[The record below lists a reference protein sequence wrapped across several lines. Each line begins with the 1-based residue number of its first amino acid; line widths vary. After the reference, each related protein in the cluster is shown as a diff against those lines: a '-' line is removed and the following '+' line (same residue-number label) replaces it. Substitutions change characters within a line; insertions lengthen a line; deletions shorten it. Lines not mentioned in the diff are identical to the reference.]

1 MNDSE
6 RIRRQAEE
14 LLKQSRRLIDRAAN
28 ELQKSLNWEYILEQR
43 RKERGRTDKDRN
55 NKSKGSS
62 ASG

>member
-6 RIRRQAEE
+6 RIERAKKLWE
-14 LLKQSRRLIDRAAN
+14 QSRRLIDRAAN

-43 RKERGRTDKDRN
+43 RKERGRTGKDRN

-62 ASG
+62 ACG